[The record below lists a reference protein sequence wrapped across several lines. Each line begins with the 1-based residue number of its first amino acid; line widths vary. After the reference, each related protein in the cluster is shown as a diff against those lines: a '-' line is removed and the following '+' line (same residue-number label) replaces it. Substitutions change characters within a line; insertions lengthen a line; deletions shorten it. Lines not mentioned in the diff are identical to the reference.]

1 MSVATGAPKRAAV
14 RLVESGGRAGL
25 GYRGKARSR

>member
-1 MSVATGAPKRAAV
+1 MSVATGVPKRAAV
-14 RLVESGGRAGL
+14 GLSNRGRPAGL